1 MRGST
6 PWTVSPGHHG
16 YMIAAAFPLILMVG
30 YTVISLF
37 ALASGEACLV
47 EHRVRAAAIW
57 RAAEAM
63 WFLSIVF
70 SAASHG
76 LGIRA
81 IMVWAGCLILLR
93 PLTSLAVTSRMVKR
107 GDDE

>member
-1 MRGST
+1 MQGST
-6 PWTVSPGHHG
+6 PWMVFSGHHG
-16 YMIAAAFPLILMVG
+16 YMIAAAFPYILMTG

-37 ALASGEACLV
+37 ALASGEACLM

-57 RAAEAM
+57 RAVEAM
-63 WFLSIVF
+63 WFLSIAF
-70 SAASHG
+70 SVASHG

-93 PLTSLAVTSRMVKR
+93 PLVSLAVTSWMVKE
-107 GDDE
+107 GDGE